1 MFKLEAD
8 DKTTMVMAYT
18 HNALFRGEV
27 VTKQAV
33 RVSIWLRT
41 EGAPVY
47 MHLLKPLVVTFGG
60 SPIRPNRFPE
70 VFVPISDVI
79 AFHIVP
85 PVTEPM
91 DYEENEKNRMMQPI
105 AALIGTFTAHGAVRI
120 STQTA
125 LGTSLEV
132 SRITWMSL
140 YNSDVTNPFLPNMAV
155 HVPMMLVRPERVA
168 FALED
173 APGGGAPPAA

>member
-8 DKTTMVMAYT
+8 DKTTMVMVYT
-18 HNALFRGEV
+18 HNALIRGEV

-47 MHLLKPLVVTFGG
+47 MHLLKPLIVTFGG
-60 SPIRPNRFPE
+60 SPIRPVRFPE
-70 VFVPISDVI
+70 AFVPISDVI

-105 AALIGTFTAHGAVRI
+105 VALIGTFTAHGAVRI

-132 SRITWMSL
+132 SRTVWMSL
-140 YNSDVTNPFLPNMAV
+140 YDSDVTNPFMPNMSV
-155 HVPMMLVRPERVA
+155 HVPMMLIRPEKVA
-168 FALED
+168 FALDEL
-173 APGGGAPPAA
+173 PAAAQP